1 MLIMNKGKS
10 IRTLLAVFAIL
21 FIATTGCYE
30 PSDTETF
37 DKGDRVVVIEGKVAF
52 LDSTSTVI
60 VSRTVDATDTV
71 DCEFIDN
78 ALVYLRDDN
87 GNSAQLEYVG
97 NGIYQTNEIEG
108 QIGNSYLLTVDVEGE
123 RYSAI
128 DKMPNQIF
136 IDSVLVEY
144 QDSYTIFDTIGY
156 YVSIFST
163 RNADTLQYYRIEVER
178 NGEKLDDYSNLWLFE
193 DSHLTE
199 SFKMVIPQKFDVG
212 DNVVV
217 DVYSLSSNVYEYF
230 SGLSK
235 QFTTNFS
242 NIQPPLTNPETN
254 IRPTALGCFQA
265 SSVARVEIEIK
276 EANSSVDMTF
286 IP

>member
-1 MLIMNKGKS
+1 MKKRNS
-10 IRTLLAVFAIL
+10 TRTLIAVFAML

-37 DKGDRVVVIEGKVAF
+37 DKGDRVVVIEGMVTNI
-52 LDSTSTVI
+52 DSVSTVI

-71 DCEFIDN
+71 DCEFVDN

-87 GNSAQLEYVG
+87 GNSAQLDYVG
-97 NGIYQTNEIEG
+97 NGIYQTTEIEG
-108 QIGNSYLLTVDVEGE
+108 FCGNSYLLTVDIEGE
-123 RYSAI
+123 RYSSI
-128 DKMPNQIF
+128 EKMPYQVS
-136 IDSVLVEY
+136 IDSIAVEY
-144 QDSYTIFDTIGY
+144 RDSYTLFDTIGY

-163 RNADTLQYYRIEVER
+163 QNADTLQYYRIEVER
-178 NGEKLDDYSNLWLFE
+178 NGVKLNDYSNLWLFE
-193 DSHLTE
+193 DSHLTDV
-199 SFKMVIPQKFDVG
+199 FKMSIPQKFDVG
-212 DNVVV
+212 DSVVIN
-217 DVYSLSSNVYEYF
+217 VYSLSANVYEYF

-265 SSVARVEIEIK
+265 SSIVRIKIDIK
-276 EANSSVDMTF
+276 ESDSHVDISL